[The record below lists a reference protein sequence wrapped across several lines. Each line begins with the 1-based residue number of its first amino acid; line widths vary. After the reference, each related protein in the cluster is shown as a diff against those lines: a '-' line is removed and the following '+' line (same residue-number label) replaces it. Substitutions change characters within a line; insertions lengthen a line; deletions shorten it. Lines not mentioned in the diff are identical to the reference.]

1 MDTNVNNLVNK
12 IKNLSLE
19 EISKNLI
26 FVALFALIYR
36 LGNFYNTFIPKPFEI
51 IVLLIVLLVI
61 VDIFKNNKIKEL
73 FFSIPRDIRI
83 AFICLV
89 FSVLL
94 GWGVSILKGIP
105 YTFNALLEFGV
116 FIFSL
121 SIFLLI
127 LIYTRND
134 KNYVK
139 IYFYALLMPAVYGIF
154 VFFPKAVYYLSLGN
168 DGTFLGF
175 TMSPNIISK
184 ILLIPA
190 FFFIAYS
197 LFKSENKWF
206 RAGYITA
213 SFLIVSLL
221 FWAASRGGLVSL
233 LFASIF
239 VWLVFSL
246 HNFNWKKLFYSGLL
260 IFVILAVG
268 FALTPDTG
276 KQRVIL
282 RALYPSGSDHSSYL
296 PIQDKSAGEVIL
308 KFINDKVGNPALV
321 YFSRETRFQI
331 WPFYLRQVLINPLGI
346 GPNTH
351 FSFNLRDYS
360 GEYINS
366 GPHNT
371 FLQIWLWGGLL
382 GIFSFLFIFVSA
394 FKNLFIKLNSDFN
407 PFTLA
412 LLGTIFAVSISI
424 MFDDSLGFFWFFIIL
439 ALALRYENTT
449 S

>member
-1 MDTNVNNLVNK
+1 MKNIINK
-12 IKNLSLE
+12 IKNLTLE
-19 EISKNLI
+19 QVNKNLVFI
-26 FVALFALIYR
+26 ALLALIYR

-51 IVLLIVLLVI
+51 LVFIIVLLTITDAL
-61 VDIFKNNKIKEL
+61 KNNKIKEF
-73 FFSIPRDIRI
+73 FFSIPRGI
-83 AFICLV
+83 AVASICLV
-89 FSVLL
+89 ASVLL
-94 GWGVSILKGIP
+94 GWGASTIKGIP
-105 YTFNALLEFGV
+105 YTFNALLEFGT

-127 LIYTRND
+127 LIYTRNY

-139 IYFYALLMPAVYGIF
+139 IYFYALLMPTVYAVF

-175 TMSPNIISK
+175 TMNPNIISK
-184 ILLIPA
+184 VLLIPA
-190 FFFIAYS
+190 FFFISYS
-197 LFKSENKWF
+197 LFKYEQKWS
-206 RAGYITA
+206 RQGYVVI
-213 SFLIVSLL
+213 SFLIVALL
-221 FWAASRGGLVSL
+221 FWTASRGGLISL

-239 VWLVFSL
+239 IWLVFSL
-246 HNFNWKKLFYSGLL
+246 HNFNWKKLFYSGVL
-260 IFVILAVG
+260 IFAILTIG
-268 FALTPDTG
+268 FALTPATG

-296 PIQDKSAGEVIL
+296 PIQDKSAGEVII
-308 KFINDKVGNPALV
+308 KFINDKVGSPALI

-331 WPFYLRQVLINPLGI
+331 WPFYLRQVLTNPLGI

-351 FSFNLRDYS
+351 FSFNLLDYS

-382 GIFSFLFIFVSA
+382 GILSFLYIFLNA
-394 FKNLFIKLNSDFN
+394 FKNLFIKLKSDFN

-412 LLGTIFAVSISI
+412 LLGVLFSVSISI
-424 MFDDSLGFFWFFIIL
+424 MFDDSLSFFWFFIIL

-449 S
+449 R